1 MKFWLKTLLVVLVLF
16 VVALDISVVM
26 IMNKSWSLNTERE
39 IQRASSEQALIANNI
54 YENLT
59 SIMSRGSSVDDEIL
73 HNVTY
78 SYAKNYLQ
86 QGVTLQ
92 LWNQEQLLYPKDMN
106 HLIKPDIPFE
116 QIEEQGIHYIQF
128 SHKLPPPY
136 DHLLLVYTR
145 DIEELY
151 DNQRELNR
159 FFVTINFTISPALM
173 ILLFLFIRQLT
184 KPLRLLSKTTKH
196 IAEGDYSERVL
207 LYNKDEFG
215 ELSQNFNRM
224 AEAIE
229 QRMHELSEMAE
240 EKQRIVDNLAHE
252 LRTPLTSMQGFAE
265 YLRSANIGEEER
277 GTATHYIWT
286 ETMRLKSLAFKLLDL
301 SVVGRKPLELQRIPV
316 EELFNSVQQTE
327 MKNMRDSRIKLIVHR
342 DIDYVY
348 GDFDLLATFLVNCLE
363 NSIHA
368 SVEGGEIRL
377 MAYELDEE
385 AVLEVRDFGI
395 GMTAQ
400 QVARAFE
407 PFYRAD
413 SARSREHGGAGLG
426 LSLCRQ
432 IAEAHDARLSLQSK
446 QHSGTSVHLI
456 LQLHNN
462 SSTTP

>member
-16 VVALDISVVM
+16 VVALDVSVVM

-73 HNVTY
+73 YNVTY

-92 LWNQEQLLYPKDMN
+92 LWNQEKLLYPKDAN
-106 HLIKPDIPFE
+106 NLIKPDISFE
-116 QIEEQGIHYIQF
+116 QIEEQGIHHIQF

-151 DNQRELNR
+151 YNQRELNR
-159 FFVTINFTISPALM
+159 FFITINFTIGPVLIM
-173 ILLFLFIRQLT
+173 LLFLFIRQLT

-196 IAEGDYSERVL
+196 IAEGDYSERVR

-265 YLRSANIGEEER
+265 YLTSANIGEEER
-277 GTATHYIWT
+277 VTATRYIWT
-286 ETMRLKSLAFKLLDL
+286 ETMRLKSLAFKLLDI

-327 MKNMRDSRIKLIVHR
+327 MKNMKDSRIKLIVRR

-368 SVEGGEIRL
+368 SAKGGEIRL

-400 QVARAFE
+400 QAARAFE

-432 IAEAHDARLSLQSK
+432 IAEAHGARLSLQSE
-446 QHSGTSVHLI
+446 QHSGTSIHLI

-462 SSTTP
+462 LSTTP